1 MKGLT
6 AGFRGINGITPQ
18 TVARDGVAG
27 VPATVAPP
35 IYVNFAATHDLCIPH
50 LISQSSLWL
59 LPLMSL

>member
-50 LISQSSLWL
+50 LISQSS
-59 LPLMSL
+59 